1 MILKDELVE
10 DDIFEEDWSDY
21 DDPDYEYDPEIGEQ
35 FMKELL
41 PILNDLIHCDD
52 SIIEKFTT
60 NGNLVKHFNKHCIGK
75 STSKKSERHRVFYD
89 FEKVG
94 QYEKYE
100 KLVSSKI
107 DSSFDEITTL
117 YDYDLVIE
125 YLQKLF
131 HGNMVVKFTKS
142 CGLQNNGKVSLS
154 LIAFSSDVTT
164 NYKSGN
170 TVDICVK
177 NDMKRTIT
185 LYPVD
190 ANYLQTKLNNV
201 FKKFNVSDDIP
212 EFKFNND

>member
-21 DDPDYEYDPEIGEQ
+21 DDPEIGEQ